1 MLTKIAPHSGF
12 CLGVRATISAIEE
25 VLKHAKEPVYSIGL
39 PVHNPQLTERLK
51 AAGLCVVQSL
61 DEIKE
66 GILIVRAHG
75 FTPQVM
81 RDAEKKGL
89 KIIDTTC
96 VFVRRAQQIAA
107 ELSGKGYTVVIT
119 GERNHPEMISL
130 AGFAGDKVL
139 IVSNHKEARA
149 LELDGKFVGILSQTT
164 QSRAFFDEVVHILET
179 KPLRELRVADTICA
193 GLQKTQDAAKEL
205 AREVDVMLVLGG
217 RMSSNTKRLYEA
229 CKTVNKRSYHIETE
243 KDLLLS
249 IVKGAKSV
257 GITAGASTPDWII
270 ESVKHAIEAM

>member
-1 MLTKIAPHSGF
+1 MLVKIALHSGF

-25 VLKHAKEPVYSIGL
+25 VLKHAQEPVYSIGL

-51 AAGLCVVQSL
+51 AAGLHVVQSL
-61 DEIKE
+61 EEIGK

-107 ELSGKGYTVVIT
+107 ELAGKGYTVVIT
-119 GERNHPEMISL
+119 GEKNHPEMVSL
-130 AGFAGDKVL
+130 SGFAGDKAL
-139 IVSNHKEARA
+139 IVSNHEEARVLG
-149 LELDGKFVGILSQTT
+149 LEGKFVGILSQTT

-193 GLQKTQDAAKEL
+193 GLRRTQDAAKEL
-205 AREVDVMLVLGG
+205 AREVDAMLVLGG

-229 CKTVNKRSYHIETE
+229 CKAVNKRSYHIETE
-243 KDLLLS
+243 KELVPS
-249 IVKGAKSV
+249 MFEGAKSV

-270 ESVKHAIEAM
+270 ESVKHTVELM